1 MAGMSLRQLWLLV
14 LIGISVLA
22 VLVHAIIFS
31 SLTDRYFDDYLQ
43 ASYDEHLNQIVRYTS
58 RVIEAEDYSVKHMR
72 IELEAHLNDP
82 ITAIKLYDP
91 SGELII
97 EVYDNESLSSTM
109 MGGMM
114 GGRMMDRIVK
124 ETSEFVNRIELTR
137 DDELIGILNVTAHSL
152 EESSFVSRRFKS
164 ALIGNSILSI
174 VIGVI
179 IATIVAIFISKSMS
193 KALLD
198 TQAIAMELQLGD
210 IRPSKASLI
219 KEINAIRD
227 SLFELGSRLK
237 LKQTARKSAIDRIV
251 HQVRTPLTV
260 VKSHL
265 EGINDDFIEADSE
278 EIQLLIERLE
288 EMETSIQSIGDVF
301 EADKNDI
308 KPTYDNVDIQQT
320 LEQVISGL
328 NPLFVKSNMTLVLN
342 HDISDLDQSGRCVI
356 KTDKSLL
363 SQSVYNLLVNAYKYA
378 GDGRNTHVFYEI
390 DKQYLKIY
398 VEDNGSGIDSNELS
412 KIFDPYYRCQKHY
425 HIQGDGLG
433 LMIVKSNIEKLG
445 GSVEVDS
452 IIGKGSKFSL
462 IIPLQ

>member
-14 LIGISVLA
+14 LIGISVLV
-22 VLVHAIIFS
+22 VLVHAVIFS

-97 EVYDNESLSSTM
+97 EVYDNETLSSTM

-152 EESSFVSRRFKS
+152 EESSFVSMRFKS

-179 IATIVAIFISKSMS
+179 MAIIVAIFISKSMS

-198 TQAIAMELQLGD
+198 TKTIAVDLQLGEVHSSK
-210 IRPSKASLI
+210 PSSI

-227 SLFELGSRLK
+227 TLFELGSRLK
-237 LKQTARKSAIDRIV
+237 LKQTARKSAVDRIV

-265 EGINDDFIEADSE
+265 EGINDAYIEPDNE

-288 EMETSIQSIGDVF
+288 TMETSIQSIGDVF
-301 EADKNDI
+301 EVDENDI
-308 KPTYDNVDIQQT
+308 KPTYENVDIKRT
-320 LEQVISGL
+320 LEQIVNGL
-328 NPLFVKSNMTLVLN
+328 KPLFAKSNMILTLN
-342 HDISDLDQSGRCVI
+342 HAYTNTDQSGKVVI
-356 KTDKSLL
+356 NSDNSLI

-378 GDGRNTHVFYEI
+378 GDGSHTNVVYKVE
-390 DKQYLKIY
+390 KKCLKIY
-398 VEDNGSGIDSNELS
+398 VEDDGSGIDSNELS